1 MIIGKP
7 LAAFMVVM
15 LFRRPLRSALSISV
29 ALAQIG
35 EFSFILAALA
45 SSLNILPSEA
55 TNALVVAS
63 VASITLNPLLYKG
76 IESFAGWKAK
86 AFQRR
91 RSQPPKRRK
100 LMTPRTAWSSLA
112 TGQWGER

>member
-1 MIIGKP
+1 MLATLEIVIIGKP
-7 LAAFMVVM
+7 LAAFMVM

-55 TNALVVAS
+55 ANALVVAS
-63 VASITLNPLLYKG
+63 VAPSLSIPCSTNASSR
-76 IESFAGWKAK
+76 SFAG
-86 AFQRR
+86 
-91 RSQPPKRRK
+91 
-100 LMTPRTAWSSLA
+100 
-112 TGQWGER
+112 